1 MNLIVYMQIN
11 LVFYQTD
18 DKKKKTT
25 EIPQILSTFQRQ
37 KTWAFVK

>member
-18 DKKKKTT
+18 DKKKTT

>member
-18 DKKKKTT
+18 DKKKTT
-25 EIPQILSTFQRQ
+25 EISQILSTFQRQ